1 MTFLSRRGVKVV
13 LGLVAA
19 AVLAA
24 VLVAPVALRD
34 QGGNGC
40 SKTLAFRGATYTA
53 RRLDGFVQSIAIG
66 VGVASGC
73 GTRPANVDIRSV
85 LGIAPARAIA
95 LPADDTSVYV
105 RRGLCGAVA
114 ESRLMRCLSARA

>member
-1 MTFLSRRGVKVV
+1 MSRRGVKVV
-13 LGLVAA
+13 LGLAA
-19 AVLAA
+19 ALVLGA

-40 SKTLAFRGATYTA
+40 SKTLAFQGRTYKA

-85 LGIAPARAIA
+85 VGIPPPRAIA
-95 LPADDTSVYV
+95 LPADNSSVYV
-105 RRGLCGAVA
+105 RKGLCPTAPASGLA
-114 ESRLMRCLSARA
+114 RCLSGH